1 MNQENNHG
9 EGQDSTFQ
17 LVTVGPLPEGPI
29 HQVKNMTILEKYTCI
44 FYNSLPAKLVFI
56 LESLNF
62 AHISR
67 LLRFIFH
74 LSILFWSPH
83 RWKFKYL

>member
-44 FYNSLPAKLVFI
+44 SYNSLPAKLVFI
-56 LESLNF
+56 GVTKLCTYLSLTSLYIPSVNTFLESPQVE
-62 AHISR
+62 I
-67 LLRFIFH
+67 
-74 LSILFWSPH
+74 
-83 RWKFKYL
+83 